1 MTAVTWNSTF
11 GQIFLP
17 IISRIALPK
26 NLAKEQKYL
35 NRNPSFEIVWSCKNW
50 FCKPRTTQG
59 SKMNT
64 DLMNKQTA
72 APTHVSSFY
81 NSFLK
86 KMLVFVIDFISVRNS
101 INIFFLLGE
110 TELTWSNWLGSSY
123 SLLHGLLTLK
133 SWPKHL
139 IFLVKT
145 RWFFGFQSWF
155 VSWIST

>member
-11 GQIFLP
+11 GQFLFR
-17 IISRIALPK
+17 IISRVVLPT

-35 NRNPSFEIVWSCKNW
+35 NRNPGFEIFGPVK
-50 FCKPRTTQG
+50 TG
-59 SKMNT
+59 SVNHVPLKEVKWTLT
-64 DLMNKQTA
+64 DERKTA
-72 APTHVSSFY
+72 TPTRLSSFY

-110 TELTWSNWLGSSY
+110 TELTWSNWLGSFY